1 MKPGEGHL
9 AAIGEG
15 PGPSSLNLCGWRHP
29 KSQGGGGRSRA
40 EPGGRGV
47 LCSSKGG
54 TAPGLEK
61 GPGQS
66 GEAVITGD
74 VLLQTPGEGKPAGTP
89 WLVGTIP
96 GLLIRRLANTTCA
109 PAVSLTPCLLAKPLL
124 QEPSRD
130 GEAGSSEP
138 PGCDSGLSSRAQA
151 PLVVLE
157 PAVDRGVSGEG
168 GSVLHIDCPS
178 GQVSPSRRATCCPCP
193 DMKSFNSQTTPMKC
207 HGKFDKNQEEVK
219 LTLGDGRVK

>member
-124 QEPSRD
+124 QEPSCD

-138 PGCDSGLSSRAQA
+138 PGGDSGLSSRAQA

-157 PAVDRGVSGEG
+157 PAVDRECQGRE
-168 GSVLHIDCPS
+168 VLYCTLTVPLD
-178 GQVSPSRRATCCPCP
+178 
-193 DMKSFNSQTTPMKC
+193 KSAPAEEPPAAHVQT
-207 HGKFDKNQEEVK
+207 
-219 LTLGDGRVK
+219 